1 MAVSQRA
8 EVIFMID
15 WDLRNL
21 RNYVAA
27 IAGKF
32 PTFDVVSTTL
42 IIMEK
47 PQPLTLTISRGLVRV
62 LIVIPIVV
70 VTTIL
75 SLIFY
80 CPFWFIVLICSL
92 IAVLTIIAC
101 RLAYHMNNKKLVID
115 EHGITAKDFQVSW
128 DEVTSCKY
136 EYYIHRTLD
145 RYRILIINTKTKGA
159 RRYEEKLNG
168 YGYNKY
174 ELARAIDENA
184 GRKIFKLKK
193 SLLQE
198 RHERTE
204 EIVFFTICFL
214 LPSIVIVFYTGE
226 YESIIILLIVALSIP
241 LSFFISKK
249 DMKWWKRRN
258 GYKG

>member
-1 MAVSQRA
+1 
-8 EVIFMID
+8 
-15 WDLRNL
+15 
-21 RNYVAA
+21 
-27 IAGKF
+27 
-32 PTFDVVSTTL
+32 
-42 IIMEK
+42 MEK

-198 RHERTE
+198 RHEWARENFSFLITFLIMLPMVIASVLFNLSV
-204 EIVFFTICFL
+204 EIMMLIC
-214 LPSIVIVFYTGE
+214 
-226 YESIIILLIVALSIP
+226 IIISLPVAL
-241 LSFFISKK
+241 FISKK
-249 DMKWWKRRN
+249 YMKWWERRN
-258 GYKG
+258 GYKE

>member
-1 MAVSQRA
+1 
-8 EVIFMID
+8 
-15 WDLRNL
+15 
-21 RNYVAA
+21 
-27 IAGKF
+27 
-32 PTFDVVSTTL
+32 
-42 IIMEK
+42 MEQ
-47 PQPLTLTISRGLVRV
+47 PQSLTLTISRGLVRV

-70 VTTIL
+70 VPTML

-80 CPFWFIVLICSL
+80 WPCWFIVLICSL

-101 RLAYHMNNKKLVID
+101 RLAYHINNKKLVID
-115 EHGITAKDFQVSW
+115 EHGITTQKFQVSW
-128 DEVTSCKY
+128 DEVRSC
-136 EYYIHRTLD
+136 EYLYSTGRLD
-145 RYRILIINTKTKGA
+145 RGRMLIINTTTRGMQ
-159 RRYEEKLNG
+159 YVEHLHS
-168 YGYNKY
+168 YGYDKHK
-174 ELARAIDENA
+174 LAHAIDEYA

-204 EIVFFTICFL
+204 EIVFFTIPFL

-249 DMKWWKRRN
+249 YMKWWERRN